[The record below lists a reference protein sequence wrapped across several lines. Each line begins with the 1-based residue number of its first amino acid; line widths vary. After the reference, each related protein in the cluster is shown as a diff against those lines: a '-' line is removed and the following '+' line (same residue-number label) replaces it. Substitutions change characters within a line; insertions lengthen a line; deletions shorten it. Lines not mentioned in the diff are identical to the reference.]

1 MPHVRLANREIWE
14 PVFAHGPSI
23 SFAHSE
29 NDVEVYLSALDE
41 WLDLGD
47 KAVDGVSD

>member
-29 NDVEVYLSALDE
+29 NDVKVYLSAFGVCLDI
-41 WLDLGD
+41 L
-47 KAVDGVSD
+47 VTIR